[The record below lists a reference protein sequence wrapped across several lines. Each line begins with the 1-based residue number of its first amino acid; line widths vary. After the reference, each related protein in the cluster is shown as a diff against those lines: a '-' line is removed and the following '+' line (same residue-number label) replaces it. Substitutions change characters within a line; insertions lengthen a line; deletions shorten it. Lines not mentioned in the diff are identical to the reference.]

1 MKQDK
6 IYKYSEFLNENL
18 VDTPEQYVFNALR
31 KLKSKLE
38 KMFAHVEADEKGEI
52 KRFGE
57 PEKKEGSEKMSFKDL
72 NLQLQSL
79 ELSKYSK
86 LYDNVKLKFSDD
98 KFLYDVMF
106 TIDLKDAVP
115 PQEEEDKDKDFSDN
129 EIKNCYI
136 KFKKYDADTFNLIGQ
151 ITKTVKLKD
160 INEEMLINLKIELDD
175 EYGGEDEEFSLETEE
190 K

>member
-18 VDTPEQYVFNALR
+18 EDTPEQYVFNALS
-31 KLKSKLE
+31 KLKNKLE
-38 KMFAHVEADEKGEI
+38 KMFAHAEADKEGEI

-57 PEKKEGSEKMSFKDL
+57 PEKKEGEGGEGMTFKDL
-72 NLQLQSL
+72 GLQLQSL

-86 LYDNVKLKFSDD
+86 IYDNIKMKFSDE
-98 KFLYDVMF
+98 KYLYDILF

-115 PQEEEDKDKDFSDN
+115 EDEEKDFSDN
-129 EIKNCYI
+129 DIENCYI

-175 EYGGEDEEFSLETEE
+175 EYGGEEEEFSLETEE

>member
-6 IYKYSEFLNENL
+6 IFKYSEFLNENL
-18 VDTPEQYVFNALR
+18 KDTPEQYVFNALS
-31 KLKSKLE
+31 KLKTKLE
-38 KMFAHVEADEKGEI
+38 KMFAHVEADEEGEI

-57 PEKKEGSEKMSFKDL
+57 PETKKGEQAMSFKDL
-72 NLQLQSL
+72 GLQLQSL

-86 LYDNVKLKFSDD
+86 LYDNIKMKFSDE
-98 KFLYDVMF
+98 KFLYDILF
-106 TIDLKDAVP
+106 TIDLKDAVS
-115 PQEEEDKDKDFSDN
+115 EEEEEEGDFSEN
-129 EIKNCYI
+129 KIEKCYV

-160 INEEMLINLKIELDD
+160 IDEEMLINLKIELDD
-175 EYGGEDEEFSLETEE
+175 EYGGEEEEFSLETEE